1 MWLGQAHHL
10 CGGVM
15 TTKTVLLVYSIIL
28 VLCSINVQRTLT
40 DLSLIKYLSV
50 QKLCDDTGM

>member
-1 MWLGQAHHL
+1 MTWTSTPSLW
-10 CGGVM
+10 GVM

-28 VLCSINVQRTLT
+28 VLCSVNVQRTLT

-50 QKLCDDTGM
+50 QKLRDDTGM